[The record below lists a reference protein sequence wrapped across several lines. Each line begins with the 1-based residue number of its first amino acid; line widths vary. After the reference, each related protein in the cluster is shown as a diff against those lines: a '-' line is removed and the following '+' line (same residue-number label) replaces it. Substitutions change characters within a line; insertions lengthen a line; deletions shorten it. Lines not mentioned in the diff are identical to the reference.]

1 VKVATLNLRADAN
14 GWQERLPLVVDVL
27 SQTDA
32 DVIALQEI
40 RLRIDQHEQV
50 ANSLN
55 HGSMYTPYL
64 CEDWYEPCILGNALL
79 TRLPIIQHER
89 IELEHGFRTAQRIL
103 LDVKGQRM
111 YVVNT
116 HLHHKPYRDE
126 TIRLAQMRQVLAWLA
141 ATAIPFILMGDMN
154 ADPDSETIGT
164 AKEYLHSAYEM
175 IHGCEP
181 EATFPT
187 PLRESEG
194 LTPRTIDYIFCSPSL
209 AVVDAALI
217 ADTAHPDNRLLY
229 PSDHYGLYSEIITP

>member
-14 GWQERLPLVVDVL
+14 GWHERLPLVVDVL

-50 ANSLN
+50 ANSIN

-79 TRLPIIQHER
+79 SRLPIIQHER

-103 LDVKGQRM
+103 LDVNGQ
-111 YVVNT
+111 
-116 HLHHKPYRDE
+116 
-126 TIRLAQMRQVLAWLA
+126 Q
-141 ATAIPFILMGDMN
+141 MGDMN
-154 ADPDSETIGT
+154 ADPDSETIRT
-164 AKEYLHSAYEM
+164 AKQHLHSAYEA

-187 PLRESEG
+187 PLRESEA